1 MFKSARAIQD
11 WFTNCAYII
20 SSILG
25 EPVEW
30 VTPLGFPIVQPYY
43 NYRKSKNQT
52 DKLKL
57 VHGVGLIST
66 RKLIYESYTFLMDFS
81 FSCFFFNLQ

>member
-30 VTPLGFPIVQPYY
+30 VTPLGFPVVQPYY
-43 NYRKSKNQT
+43 NNKTLKNQI
-52 DKLKL
+52 KIKL
-57 VHGVGLIST
+57 VHGVALIST
-66 RKLIYESYTFLMDFS
+66 RNQEITYL
-81 FSCFFFNLQ
+81 

>member
-30 VTPLGFPIVQPYY
+30 VTPLGFPVVQPYS
-43 NYRKSKNQT
+43 NCKKPKNQI
-52 DKLKL
+52 DRLKL
-57 VHGVGLIST
+57 VHGVELIST
-66 RKLIYESYTFLMDFS
+66 RKLIYKSYTFLMDFS
-81 FSCFFFNLQ
+81 FSFFFF